1 MTSQEGNNEVAVS
14 RYLESID
21 AAGHPGKQL
30 LRLVLDEFQIEGPQG
45 THQCLLF
52 APLGMSFTKFRNL
65 FPDRGLDKVLLQQ
78 TLQLV
83 LLGLDF
89 LHQAGVVHTDL
100 SPNNL
105 LLGVQNSS
113 AFEEIERLEL
123 EQPCDRK
130 TLADRVIYRSR
141 RMPITFGPATICD
154 FGAAKIGDKHTGD
167 VMPGVYRAPEIILG
181 MEWDSKID
189 IWSVGVMVWDLFE
202 GGRLF
207 HAAKDGQLDDEQ
219 HLAEMVSLMG
229 LPPAK
234 LLERSEK
241 ARQYWDAEAGLTM
254 QLARRAVAPAG
265 LFTVFTVSACRG
277 CLARQSP
284 QLPQLLLHQR
294 RAFSGSAPRHAAPDR
309 PSPAGLAEL
318 ASRRLIS
325 VSGPDAAKYLQGVIT
340 ANLYPGPPSPSPRLR
355 SDAGFYAAFLT
366 AQGRVLHDVFIYRD
380 VRNPSHPPGH
390 SWLLEVDTAEAEHL
404 EKHIRRYKL
413 RAKFDVR
420 VLDPAEARVYHAW
433 DDAWRTAP
441 SALASIANTTTT
453 TSNSSAPANNIITLP
468 DPRAPNLGIRLLH
481 LNPASTSTST
491 TTSTST
497 NQAAPPLPLAVPLPP
512 PVPEALY
519 HLRRYL
525 HGVPEGQA
533 ELVREA
539 ALPHEGN
546 LDAMGAVD
554 FRKGCYVGQELT
566 IRTEHRGVVRKRV
579 LPCLLYREGEDGAV
593 AGMVPAEASIG
604 RVGKKGRSA
613 GKWLRGMG
621 NVGLA
626 LCRLETMTDIVLP
639 GETGGTGYKEGDEFV
654 VTLGGGAEGEG
665 ATSGSEGRTVK
676 IKAFVPDWLRS
687 ALASKEQR

>member
-1 MTSQEGNNEVAVS
+1 
-14 RYLESID
+14 
-21 AAGHPGKQL
+21 
-30 LRLVLDEFQIEGPQG
+30 
-45 THQCLLF
+45 
-52 APLGMSFTKFRNL
+52 
-65 FPDRGLDKVLLQQ
+65 
-78 TLQLV
+78 
-83 LLGLDF
+83 
-89 LHQAGVVHTDL
+89 
-100 SPNNL
+100 
-105 LLGVQNSS
+105 
-113 AFEEIERLEL
+113 
-123 EQPCDRK
+123 
-130 TLADRVIYRSR
+130 
-141 RMPITFGPATICD
+141 
-154 FGAAKIGDKHTGD
+154 
-167 VMPGVYRAPEIILG
+167 
-181 MEWDSKID
+181 
-189 IWSVGVMVWDLFE
+189 
-202 GGRLF
+202 
-207 HAAKDGQLDDEQ
+207 
-219 HLAEMVSLMG
+219 
-229 LPPAK
+229 
-234 LLERSEK
+234 
-241 ARQYWDAEAGLTM
+241 M

-593 AGMVPAEASIG
+593 AGVGALEGLYRPTIGGGGPASGEGGGGGGEEGRGLITAEMVPAEASIG

>member
-1 MTSQEGNNEVAVS
+1 MPQPTSSFPADGFEELPAQENIEEETVLCYRPEKFYPVRLGQIFKSRYQVVAKLGFGTYSTIWLCRDIEKNCFLTLKICISGQEGNNEVAVS

-241 ARQYWDAEAGLTM
+241 ARQYWDAEGNWIAATPLPEQSLETRE
-254 QLARRAVAPAG
+254 RRLEG
-265 LFTVFTVSACRG
+265 RD
-277 CLARQSP
+277 QE
-284 QLPQLLLHQR
+284 LLLKFVR
-294 RAFSGSAPRHAAPDR
+294 KLLRWLPEDR
-309 PSPAGLAEL
+309 PS
-318 ASRRLIS
+318 
-325 VSGPDAAKYLQGVIT
+325 
-340 ANLYPGPPSPSPRLR
+340 
-355 SDAGFYAAFLT
+355 
-366 AQGRVLHDVFIYRD
+366 AQDLF
-380 VRNPSHPPGH
+380 
-390 SWLLEVDTAEAEHL
+390 E
-404 EKHIRRYKL
+404 
-413 RAKFDVR
+413 
-420 VLDPAEARVYHAW
+420 
-433 DDAWRTAP
+433 
-441 SALASIANTTTT
+441 
-453 TSNSSAPANNIITLP
+453 
-468 DPRAPNLGIRLLH
+468 
-481 LNPASTSTST
+481 
-491 TTSTST
+491 
-497 NQAAPPLPLAVPLPP
+497 
-512 PVPEALY
+512 
-519 HLRRYL
+519 
-525 HGVPEGQA
+525 
-533 ELVREA
+533 
-539 ALPHEGN
+539 
-546 LDAMGAVD
+546 
-554 FRKGCYVGQELT
+554 
-566 IRTEHRGVVRKRV
+566 
-579 LPCLLYREGEDGAV
+579 
-593 AGMVPAEASIG
+593 
-604 RVGKKGRSA
+604 
-613 GKWLRGMG
+613 
-621 NVGLA
+621 
-626 LCRLETMTDIVLP
+626 
-639 GETGGTGYKEGDEFV
+639 DEFLIQY
-654 VTLGGGAEGEG
+654 TH
-665 ATSGSEGRTVK
+665 
-676 IKAFVPDWLRS
+676 
-687 ALASKEQR
+687 EQ